1 MSSAAWLSY
10 WRSPQVSV
18 ESWWCNCG
26 VHPFKG
32 GSLWISAYPDST
44 WWQATS
50 DQTKSMPSQALG
62 SFNRFILCW
71 ISFFIMQVNTS
82 NQWWGN
88 ERQAFPRWTVPYS
101 IEAIFLEFKKAL
113 VWHGSCWVWR
123 DNFAMMS
130 IWQRRRRGEN
140 SSSSDTRH
148 MMKMM
153 SHHQVYNVLS
163 SKRKNGF

>member
-1 MSSAAWLSY
+1 MSFAAWLSY

-71 ISFFIMQVNTS
+71 ISFFIMLFASVCLNAGRYKQSMVREWKTS
-82 NQWWGN
+82 FPQMNSAILYRGH
-88 ERQAFPRWTVPYS
+88 FPRVQESTCLTWILLSVKRQFCNDVNMAEEEKRWKQQQQWY
-101 IEAIFLEFKKAL
+101 EAYDE
-113 VWHGSCWVWR
+113 
-123 DNFAMMS
+123 DD
-130 IWQRRRRGEN
+130 EP
-140 SSSSDTRH
+140 SSG
-148 MMKMM
+148 
-153 SHHQVYNVLS
+153 V
-163 SKRKNGF
+163 

>member
-1 MSSAAWLSY
+1 MSFAAWLSY

-88 ERQAFPRWTVPYS
+88 ERQAFLRWTVPYYRGHFPRVQES
-101 IEAIFLEFKKAL
+101 TCLTWILLSVKRQFCNHVNMAEEEKRWKQQQQWYEAYDE
-113 VWHGSCWVWR
+113 
-123 DNFAMMS
+123 DD
-130 IWQRRRRGEN
+130 EP
-140 SSSSDTRH
+140 SSG
-148 MMKMM
+148 
-153 SHHQVYNVLS
+153 V
-163 SKRKNGF
+163 